1 MSFADRY
8 GPWALVLGASEG
20 TGRAFARKIAANGVP
35 CILIARREAP
45 LLALAEE
52 ILAESGVNCITATID
67 LAAPDGFDRILAAI
81 GQREVGLFVS
91 NAGADPN
98 GSHFLDRDIRVWLE
112 QIQRNVVTMTRCC
125 HHLGGLMRKRRKGGL
140 LLVNSGACYGGSS
153 FMATYSA
160 TKAFT
165 LCFGESLWAE
175 LRHDGVDVLT
185 LIMSTTDTPMLR
197 ALLETNGLPLPAS
210 AADAAAVAEM
220 GLARL
225 PHGPVHNWGFEDGAA
240 AFALLSAADRRKRV
254 LVVEA
259 SSAKVFGKSSG
270 RR

>member
-8 GPWALVLGASEG
+8 GPWALILGASEG

-35 CILIARREAP
+35 CILFARRDKP
-45 LLALAEE
+45 LAALALEIRAET
-52 ILAESGVNCITATID
+52 GVECITASVD
-67 LAAPDGFDRILAAI
+67 LAAPNAFDRILADI

-91 NAGADPN
+91 NAGADPH
-98 GSHFLDRDIRVWLE
+98 GAYFLDRDMSVWLE
-112 QIQRNVVTMTRCC
+112 QIQRNVVTMARCC
-125 HHLGGLMRKRRKGGL
+125 HYFGGLMRGRRKGGL

-153 FMATYSA
+153 FMATYSG

-175 LRHDGVDVLT
+175 LRRDGVDVLT
-185 LIMSTTDTPMLR
+185 LIMSVTDTPALR
-197 ALLETNGLPLPAS
+197 ELLARNHLPLPS
-210 AADAAAVAEM
+210 MAAAAEAVAEV

-225 PHGPVHNWGFEDGAA
+225 PHGPVHNWGFEDDAA

-254 LVVEA
+254 LAVEA
-259 SSAKVFGKSSG
+259 SSAKVFGKA
-270 RR
+270 